1 MHPNELL
8 YSPNHIWCKKET
20 DGNLRLGMT
29 YYYQE
34 QLKNIVYIDLPKI
47 GTFAKKS
54 ERFASF
60 ESSKTA
66 ADLASPISGVVLE
79 TNHLL
84 SEKPGLVNKDPY
96 EQGWMVLLKPSH
108 PEEMDSLLSSK
119 EYVDLILK

>member
-8 YSPNHIWCKKET
+8 YSPDHIWCKKET
-20 DGNLRLGMT
+20 DGNVRLGMT

-47 GTFAKKS
+47 GALVKKG

>member
-8 YSPNHIWCKKET
+8 YSPDHIWCKKET
-20 DGNLRLGMT
+20 DGNVRLGMT

-47 GTFAKKS
+47 GALVKKG

-119 EYVDLILK
+119 ENVDWILK

>member
-8 YSPNHIWCKKET
+8 YSPDHIWCKKET
-20 DGNLRLGMT
+20 DGNVRLGMT

-47 GTFAKKS
+47 DALVKRG